1 MTANPSKTLRPQPSQ
16 NISTRDRPSRIFPDM
31 GTTTKTKHVL
41 KQRRESSYYMYDPE
55 IRVLKPLKTVLRVS
69 FRGGRQTTGEPV
81 KTFFTG
87 FPQGTPGS
95 SLAFGKP
102 GGRGAWSHAG
112 QGPDRGR
119 PGQPGNAA
127 QGLGWLA
134 WGVPGPAQI
143 SPRGSGHAQGPEPR
157 GDAWAAVSRTPQT
170 NWPQALGRAE
180 YLF

>member
-1 MTANPSKTLRPQPSQ
+1 
-16 NISTRDRPSRIFPDM
+16 M

-41 KQRRESSYYMYDPE
+41 KQRRESSYYMDDPD
-55 IRVLKPLKTVLRVS
+55 IRFLKPLKTFLRVS

-112 QGPDRGR
+112 QSPEFKSNVGPLPETWG
-119 PGQPGNAA
+119 PGFI
-127 QGLGWLA
+127 LS
-134 WGVPGPAQI
+134 V
-143 SPRGSGHAQGPEPR
+143 SGPE
-157 GDAWAAVSRTPQT
+157 ASKM
-170 NWPQALGRAE
+170 AL
-180 YLF
+180 L